1 MCVTDINLL
10 KEMNKS
16 KIKKKRKETLKQ
28 TLQKQKNKKKIFS
41 KKKHKIKK
49 SFKKKHSK
57 FLADKMGNTQK
68 SSTNTS
74 SMVPAGNS

>member
-16 KIKKKRKETLKQ
+16 KIKKKRKETSKQ
-28 TLQKQKNKKKIFS
+28 TLQKQKNKKKFFS

-49 SFKKKHSK
+49 SFKKK
-57 FLADKMGNTQK
+57 TQQIFGRQDGK
-68 SSTNTS
+68 YPKVVNQHLLDG
-74 SMVPAGNS
+74 ACW